1 MLPDNIWECLRYF
14 MISTSTFALQTW
26 GILLTWQVCGMVG
39 PCHSRDAN
47 QDTHIPSWNLPAFWF
62 LAFLPTAVSWQC
74 VPGEVPPP
82 RLKWLGPCQPCRK
95 SRLSLQLLFP
105 AWIRPCFGGNLGS
118 GNSIRKSWHFTRGKK
133 KKRQTGVPP
142 TFFHPWPRNPNQRS
156 TWACVPFNNANN
168 I

>member
-1 MLPDNIWECLRYF
+1 MNTVNFPHKWLYQFMLPDNIWECMRYF

-39 PCHSRDAN
+39 TCHSRDAN
-47 QDTHIPSWNLPAFWF
+47 QDTHIPCWNLPAFWF

-82 RLKWLGPCQPCRK
+82 RLKWLGSCQPCRK

-133 KKRQTGVPP
+133 KKTNWCSTYLPP
-142 TFFHPWPRNPNQRS
+142 SLAPQP
-156 TWACVPFNNANN
+156 
-168 I
+168 